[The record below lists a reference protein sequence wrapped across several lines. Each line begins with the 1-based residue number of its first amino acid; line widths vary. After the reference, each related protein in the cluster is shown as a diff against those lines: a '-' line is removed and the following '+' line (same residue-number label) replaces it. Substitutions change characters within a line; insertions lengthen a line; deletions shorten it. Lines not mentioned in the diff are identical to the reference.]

1 MDFESVGSDMEN
13 AVWNETAETNY
24 FKMMMEDNQTG
35 RVKNQDNMDDSVAG
49 GETLASVMNG
59 GNNNGGGADADADTI
74 DGYSLSTDVA
84 QLPNETMSIVGV
96 EDDVSTI
103 ANDTVNE
110 TTRSFFSGNGSS
122 RADSKPRIRLFK
134 EYITPEKKHKNKGGS
149 SRNSKSEDK
158 IPSGNTDNDND
169 DDETLPETPPGMI
182 RVPGQSTTSS
192 YRKDE
197 GKVKSISGK
206 DEASSSIRTKRI
218 YIIAGVLALVLF
230 ASIIALGVALKGMR
244 GNDND
249 NNNSSTS
256 SINSSVE
263 GGGSNENNI
272 ENDKDNDDNILDI
285 WPDLDAGIDMDD
297 SPITEEDDLV
307 DASNPTQPSPLATSQ
322 PVPSP
327 TDSPIDDGKLC
338 YISS

>member
-1 MDFESVGSDMEN
+1 
-13 AVWNETAETNY
+13 
-24 FKMMMEDNQTG
+24 
-35 RVKNQDNMDDSVAG
+35 MDDSVAG

-59 GNNNGGGADADADTI
+59 GNYNGGGADADADTI

-134 EYITPEKKHKNKGGS
+134 EYITPEKKHKNKGSS

-158 IPSGNTDNDND
+158 IPSGNTDNNDNN

-197 GKVKSISGK
+197 GKVKSNSGK
-206 DEASSSIRTKRI
+206 EVSSSIRTKRV

-244 GNDND
+244 GGDND
-249 NNNSSTS
+249 NNSSSTS

-272 ENDKDNDDNILDI
+272 ENDKENDDSILDI
-285 WPDLDAGIDMDD
+285 WPDLDAGVDMDD
-297 SPITEEDDLV
+297 SPITEEDDSV
-307 DASNPTQPSPLATSQ
+307 DVSYPTQPPPSQ
-322 PVPSP
+322 PSISVPSP
-327 TDSPIDDGKLC
+327 TDSPIDDGEL
-338 YISS
+338 YIFLSQS

>member
-59 GNNNGGGADADADTI
+59 GNNNGCGADVDADTI

-134 EYITPEKKHKNKGGS
+134 EYITPEKKHKNKGSS

-158 IPSGNTDNDND
+158 IPNGNTDNNDNN

-197 GKVKSISGK
+197 GKVRSNSGK
-206 DEASSSIRTKRI
+206 DVSSSVPTRRV

-244 GNDND
+244 GGDYD
-249 NNNSSTS
+249 NNNSPTS
-256 SINSSVE
+256 SINSSIE
-263 GGGSNENNI
+263 GGGSN
-272 ENDKDNDDNILDI
+272 DKENDDNILDI

-297 SPITEEDDLV
+297 SLITEEDDSV
-307 DASNPTQPSPLATSQ
+307 DIRNPTQPP
-322 PVPSP
+322 PSP
-327 TDSPIDDGKLC
+327 TDSPIDNGE
-338 YISS
+338 

>member
-59 GNNNGGGADADADTI
+59 GNNNGCGADVDADTI

-134 EYITPEKKHKNKGGS
+134 EYITPEKKHKNKGSS

-158 IPSGNTDNDND
+158 IPNGNTDNNDNN

-197 GKVKSISGK
+197 GKVRSNSGK
-206 DEASSSIRTKRI
+206 DVSSSVPTRRV

-244 GNDND
+244 GGDYD
-249 NNNSSTS
+249 NNNSPTYLLILLSRVVGAMIKKTMTIS
-256 SINSSVE
+256 LIFGQILMLGSIWMIHLSLKKTTQSI
-263 GGGSNENNI
+263 S
-272 ENDKDNDDNILDI
+272 
-285 WPDLDAGIDMDD
+285 GIQHNLLLPQLTVQSIMVSD
-297 SPITEEDDLV
+297 
-307 DASNPTQPSPLATSQ
+307 
-322 PVPSP
+322 
-327 TDSPIDDGKLC
+327 
-338 YISS
+338 ISS